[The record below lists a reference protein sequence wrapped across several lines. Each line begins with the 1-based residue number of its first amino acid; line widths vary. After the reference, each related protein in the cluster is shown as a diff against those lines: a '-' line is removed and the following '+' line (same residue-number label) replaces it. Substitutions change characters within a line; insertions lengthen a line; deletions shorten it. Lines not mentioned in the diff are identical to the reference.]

1 MLAQFAGAQVQ
12 LENSK
17 SEPPAKLVGLMH
29 LGSNP
34 VRKGVY
40 HGPLWPND
48 LRGEFPASPLLSASY
63 LGTPLPARKNRPSI
77 VSISG
82 AAHSHALK
90 RTEHAE
96 PFAGRLQCSKRT
108 ISPISNRLSY
118 RTLTP
123 PTTLLAG
130 SRAMTRTHRTRY
142 KRHACALSDSSRRFG
157 AAIHVPGS

>member
-40 HGPLWPND
+40 HGVSLARI
-48 LRGEFPASPLLSASY
+48 RGEFPASPLLSASY

-82 AAHSHALK
+82 AAHSHASSARRIQSRSQGAFTA
-90 RTEHAE
+90 RT
-96 PFAGRLQCSKRT
+96 
-108 ISPISNRLSY
+108 
-118 RTLTP
+118 
-123 PTTLLAG
+123 
-130 SRAMTRTHRTRY
+130 
-142 KRHACALSDSSRRFG
+142 
-157 AAIHVPGS
+157 

>member
-40 HGPLWPND
+40 HGVSLAD
-48 LRGEFPASPLLSASY
+48 RIRGEFPASPLLSASY

-82 AAHSHALK
+82 AAHSQPTSARSMQSRSQGGFNARREQSPQF
-90 RTEHAE
+90 RTGCPTA
-96 PFAGRLQCSKRT
+96 PLRGLQPRS
-108 ISPISNRLSY
+108 
-118 RTLTP
+118 
-123 PTTLLAG
+123 LA
-130 SRAMTRTHRTRY
+130 H
-142 KRHACALSDSSRRFG
+142 
-157 AAIHVPGS
+157 PQ